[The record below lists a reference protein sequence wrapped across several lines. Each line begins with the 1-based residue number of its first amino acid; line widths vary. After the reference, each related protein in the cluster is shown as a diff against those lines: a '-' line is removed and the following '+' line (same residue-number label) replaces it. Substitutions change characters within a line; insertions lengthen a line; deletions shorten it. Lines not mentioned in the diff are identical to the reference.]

1 MSGPLV
7 DLGMAFQVL
16 GIHEPFAARCAA
28 ARTLVRFD
36 VRPPV
41 QAQVSLPFEPQ
52 TAVRVFAREIFGDLT
67 RGA

>member
-1 MSGPLV
+1 MNRLLV
-7 DLGMAFQVL
+7 DLAMAFHVL
-16 GIHEPFAARCAA
+16 GIREPFVAHSAAV
-28 ARTLVRFD
+28 RTLVRFD
-36 VRPPV
+36 MCPPV